1 MPSVPLR
8 VTRPPPSGEEHRG
21 PEAIRPLFRG
31 NGDTDYVCGNCGAV
45 LAAIVGA
52 KLMMI
57 LVSLPEY
64 IAEPRRILS
73 FETLQAGGVFYGGL
87 IGALAVAVAALG
99 LVVLAGGGARHHRAV
114 AKASRAPAGE
124 IDLTTLS
131 VQQLRPV
138 GAHLNKAS
146 VRLHPQVVQVA
157 GVGTDGFTSP
167 EADTTP
173 SSSHAAAA
181 SDAQIERELAAF
193 KRDLRSGAGVP
204 VAHSAGVQADG
215 TAVAP
220 LGAPN
225 VVAAVIQA
233 GNQTART
240 PYKSGGGHGA
250 WSDTGYDCSGS
261 VSFALAGAGLLSAP
275 LDSTAFERWG
285 AAGPGRWITVYA
297 NSVHAFMVVAGL
309 RFDTGGL
316 DAPTKTRWQP
326 TMRSTAGFVA
336 RHPPGL

>member
-1 MPSVPLR
+1 MGD
-8 VTRPPPSGEEHRG
+8 VTPQMARRTPFLARG
-21 PEAIRPLFRG
+21 PGL
-31 NGDTDYVCGNCGAV
+31 V
-45 LAAIVGA
+45 LV
-52 KLMMI
+52 
-57 LVSLPEY
+57 
-64 IAEPRRILS
+64 
-73 FETLQAGGVFYGGL
+73 
-87 IGALAVAVAALG
+87 ALAVAAVALG
-99 LVVLAGGGARHHRAV
+99 LVLLASGGASHSRNAA
-114 AKASRAPAGE
+114 AKSNKSKAPAGE

-131 VQQLRPV
+131 PQQLRPV
-138 GAHLNKAS
+138 GAHVDKAS
-146 VRLHPQVVQVA
+146 VKIHPQVVQVA

-173 SSSHAAAA
+173 ASSRAAAA
-181 SDAQIERELAAF
+181 SDAEIERELAAF
-193 KRDLRSGAGVP
+193 KRDLRSSAGVP
-204 VAHSAGVQADG
+204 VAASAGVQPDG

-220 LGAPN
+220 LEAPS

-233 GNQTART
+233 GNQIART
-240 PYKSGGGHGA
+240 PYKWGGGHGA
-250 WSDTGYDCSGS
+250 WADTGYDCSGS

-275 LDSTAFERWG
+275 LDSTAFEHWG

-326 TMRSTAGFVA
+326 SMRSTAGFVA